1 MSRKT
6 DEEVLK
12 EMEDK
17 IKEDK
22 KKIKELGGK
31 VDDDEDEEA
40 ESEEVEKTPNPS
52 PSQVVER
59 EINLALIND
68 KLNYIIAQLPK

>member
-17 IKEDK
+17 VKEDK

-31 VDDDEDEEA
+31 VDDDDEDEEA

-52 PSQVVER
+52 SQVVER